1 MSESISYNPQQPL
14 TFDEVKTLD
23 QKYVLQTYA
32 RMPVHFV
39 RGSGEFLYDRENN
52 EYIDFLSGIAV
63 TGLGHAHAD
72 LIETLAYQA
81 DMLWHSSNLYYNQ
94 QQAQLARALVE
105 ISFANAQG
113 KVFFGNS
120 GAEANEA
127 AIKLMRSWGQQ
138 QTPMREKIVSLKN
151 SFHGRTFNA
160 MSVTG
165 QNKIHDGFGTLL
177 PHVEFI
183 EANNL
188 EALEQSLD
196 ETTCGL
202 LLEPI
207 QGEGGIIPLSQEF
220 MELAR
225 KLCSERNIVLA
236 IDEIQ
241 TGIARTGKYFAF
253 QHYDIEPDVITI
265 AKGLGG
271 GFPIGA
277 MVVSQEFSEVLST
290 GKHGST
296 FGGNHL
302 ATAVGYEV
310 LRIIESTN
318 LLENIANMSTY
329 LLDKLT
335 QLQQQFPNKI
345 KEIRGYGLLIGI
357 ELHSGFMVAD
367 IVAQALEKKLVVGR
381 AGQNVLRLAPPFIL
395 REATAERAMNRLQ
408 EIFTNI

>member
-1 MSESISYNPQQPL
+1 MSTQVSYNPQQPL
-14 TFDEVKTLD
+14 TFEEVKTLD
-23 QKYVLQTYA
+23 ETYLLQTYA

-39 RGSGEFLYDRENN
+39 RGSGEFLYDRDHN

-105 ISFANAQG
+105 ISFTNAQG

-138 QTPMREKIVSLKN
+138 QSPVREKIVSLQN

-165 QNKIHDGFGTLL
+165 QKKIHDGFGTLL

-188 EALEQSLD
+188 EALDKALD
-196 ETTCGL
+196 QTTCGL

-207 QGEGGIIPLSQEF
+207 QGEGGIMPLSQEF
-220 MELAR
+220 MQQAR
-225 KLCSERNIVLA
+225 KLCQERNVIMV

-253 QHYDIEPDVITI
+253 QHYNIEPDAITI

-277 MVVSQEFSEVLST
+277 MVVSQKFSEVLSA

-318 LLENIANMSTY
+318 ILKNVTEMSVFLLE
-329 LLDKLT
+329 KLT
-335 QLQQQFPNKI
+335 QLQEKFPKI
-345 KEIRGYGLLIGI
+345 LKEIRGHGLLIGI
-357 ELHSGFMVAD
+357 ELHSDVSVSSLID
-367 IVAQALEKKLVVGR
+367 KALEKKLLVGR
-381 AGQNVLRLAPPFIL
+381 AGENVLRLAPPLVL
-395 REATAERAMNRLQ
+395 RKITAERAIDKLQ
-408 EIFTNI
+408 EVINKL